1 MQQTQSQSPK
11 TSDSPEIEADISKS
25 FLGDLQFSLI
35 VHILKTLS
43 SKKNALSALKIARLL
58 TDYTGKSYDQK
69 TIRSNIT
76 PYIDILE
83 VFRNHRSIM
92 LCKVQ

>member
-11 TSDSPEIEADISKS
+11 TSASPEIEADSIKS

-58 TDYTGKSYDQK
+58 TDYTGKSYE
-69 TIRSNIT
+69 R
-76 PYIDILE
+76 
-83 VFRNHRSIM
+83 
-92 LCKVQ
+92 CKRKGSSFIV